1 MEVFKS
7 TKHCLRARPVI
18 LIHLP
23 LFLFQAFATIYSY
36 SLKGSVSDRSV
47 EAKSNN
53 IPFSS
58 SNGQWLCYFRHFSG
72 IHRGLYCRHWR
83 RCRASRL
90 LHQSQRRSQCHRICC
105 PGNQCSWYQ
114 NGFFGFFIFCNLWS
128 LSYTLSFIWYIL
140 RMSHNL
146 FLPYT
151 LSFISYILRIYSYRI
166 LYLLYRIFKNFFL
179 SWFSFRK
186 KHWSWKL
193 TILHFPPAMAIG
205 YITFIK
211 T

>member
-1 MEVFKS
+1 MAMLLSSFLWYSSGPVLPSLETLPRISAASSISKTESMPSHLLPWEPVFLVPKW
-7 TKHCLRARPVI
+7 
-18 LIHLP
+18 
-23 LFLFQAFATIYSY
+23 FLWVFQF
-36 SLKGSVSDRSV
+36 
-47 EAKSNN
+47 
-53 IPFSS
+53 
-58 SNGQWLCYFRHFSG
+58 
-72 IHRGLYCRHWR
+72 
-83 RCRASRL
+83 
-90 LHQSQRRSQCHRICC
+90 
-105 PGNQCSWYQ
+105 
-114 NGFFGFFIFCNLWS
+114 FCNLWS

>member
-1 MEVFKS
+1 MEVFKN
-7 TKHCLRARPVI
+7 TKHCIRARPVI

-36 SLKGSVSDRSV
+36 SLKGSISDRSV
-47 EAKSNN
+47 EAKSNT

-114 NGFFGFFIFCNLWS
+114 NGFFGFFIFATPDL
-128 LSYTLSFIWYIL
+128 
-140 RMSHNL
+140 
-146 FLPYT
+146 
-151 LSFISYILRIYSYRI
+151 YRI
-166 LYLLYRIFKNFFL
+166 LYLLYGIFWECHTIYSYHILYLLYCIFWESILTVYFIFYIVYL
-179 SWFSFRK
+179 RTSSYPDSVSE

>member
-1 MEVFKS
+1 MEVFKN
-7 TKHCLRARPVI
+7 TKHCIRARPVI

-23 LFLFQAFATIYSY
+23 PFLFQAFATIYSY

-114 NGFFGFFIFCNLWS
+114 NGFFGFFIFLQPLIS
-128 LSYTLSFIWYIL
+128 IVYFIFYMVYFENVTQFILTIYFIFYIVYFE
-140 RMSHNL
+140 NL

-151 LSFISYILRIYSYRI
+151 LSFISYI
-166 LYLLYRIFKNFFL
+166 
-179 SWFSFRK
+179 
-186 KHWSWKL
+186 
-193 TILHFPPAMAIG
+193 
-205 YITFIK
+205 
-211 T
+211 